1 MPYHYFRVHRRAR
14 PRAAAPL
21 LLLVAALGTG
31 RTAEERR
38 EACVIYVSRL
48 TTDDAD
54 VLDITW
60 LSSFGGPSV
69 CPVWVFFHLLVEGF
83 FSQHASC
90 ILWTVALWKNI
101 KHPTLT
107 RHPVCLILF
116 QSFRWWTKASLEFQS
131 LWLPSS
137 QCLLPPTLV
146 SMILPF
152 FRDLTVAELTV
163 MISAEATAPHR
174 RFSVRTLFSS
184 TRHIFYVVLF
194 TLWICI
200 DIALL
205 GLVSEQIHK
214 YGRYRENYPTAQYQN
229 ALGLLLFSTII
240 GLLFGI
246 FHWALGLT
254 MYLPIFLAFGVWFGT
269 GAGILEP
276 TPFGHG
282 FQCRHTWDLS
292 RFPANWQPYVGE
304 CSRVTAIEGLAW
316 AMCTFLDF

>member
-1 MPYHYFRVHRRAR
+1 M
-14 PRAAAPL
+14 
-21 LLLVAALGTG
+21 
-31 RTAEERR
+31 
-38 EACVIYVSRL
+38 
-48 TTDDAD
+48 
-54 VLDITW
+54 
-60 LSSFGGPSV
+60 
-69 CPVWVFFHLLVEGF
+69 
-83 FSQHASC
+83 
-90 ILWTVALWKNI
+90 KNI
-101 KHPTLT
+101 KHPTTDKTPRL
-107 RHPVCLILF
+107 
-116 QSFRWWTKASLEFQS
+116 
-131 LWLPSS
+131 S
-137 QCLLPPTLV
+137 QFIP
-146 SMILPF
+146 ILPLVNKSLSYISITLASITMSPPADPGEHDFSF
-152 FRDLTVAELTV
+152 FSLASIPELTV
-163 MISAEATAPHR
+163 MVFAEATAPHR
-174 RFSVRTLFSS
+174 RRFSVRSLFSS

-214 YGRYRENYPTAQYQN
+214 YGRYRENYPTGKYQN

-254 MYLPIFLAFGVWFGT
+254 MYIPIFIAFGAWFGT
-269 GAGILEP
+269 GAGILEA

-316 AMCTFLDF
+316 AMCTFLDTYGWFIANFVSDLVALSVFGLFWVIADKYNFTSKRSSVYELAEQGEPIAEKH

>member
-1 MPYHYFRVHRRAR
+1 M
-14 PRAAAPL
+14 
-21 LLLVAALGTG
+21 
-31 RTAEERR
+31 
-38 EACVIYVSRL
+38 S
-48 TTDDAD
+48 
-54 VLDITW
+54 
-60 LSSFGGPSV
+60 
-69 CPVWVFFHLLVEGF
+69 
-83 FSQHASC
+83 
-90 ILWTVALWKNI
+90 
-101 KHPTLT
+101 
-107 RHPVCLILF
+107 
-116 QSFRWWTKASLEFQS
+116 
-131 LWLPSS
+131 
-137 QCLLPPTLV
+137 PPTD
-146 SMILPF
+146 P
-152 FRDLTVAELTV
+152 
-163 MISAEATAPHR
+163 EATAPHR

-316 AMCTFLDF
+316 AMFALSVFGLFWVIADKYNFTSKRSSVYELAEQGEPIAEKH